1 MVGESMT
8 TTFREAAE
16 KLGLLQS
23 DRVIDQCLQEAMC
36 WQMPTSFRRLFAT
49 MLVFCDI
56 PSPRGLW
63 IKYKE
68 HLCEDLISSSVNIID
83 AENKC
88 LHMISDVLE
97 SLGKNINDFA
107 LVSYYIGLTK
117 QQRIHK
123 EIQAEKNLLP
133 NEVDLLAITK
143 LNQSQ
148 RAAFDTIIARVYSS
162 SGGVF
167 FVDGPGGTGKTF
179 LYKCL
184 LAKVRSNHDIA
195 LATATSGVAASLLPG
210 GRTAHSRFKIPINGD
225 DKFVCNIG
233 KQSAEA
239 ALLRECKLILWDE
252 ATMANRRDIENV
264 ETTLRDITNCDK
276 IFGGKVVVFGGDFRQ
291 TLLVIRSG
299 SKRDFIEASLVKS
312 RKIWSVV
319 ERLVLTENMRAKE
332 DPSFCEY
339 LMRVGNG
346 TEKCV
351 VDNSIEIPK
360 TFLVPYTNELQSYN
374 SLINIVFPDL
384 MNFSCDPYPLMK
396 RGILTPKNEYVDE
409 INNTL
414 IARFPGEEKYYVS
427 YDELL
432 DSTSPHDFADFLHT
446 ISVPGLPPHKL
457 ILKKNCPVMLL
468 RNINPAEGLC
478 NGTRLICDD
487 FRDHVIRC
495 VIASGEHFG
504 KHIFIPRI
512 PLEASKD
519 EKCSI
524 PFKRHQFP
532 IKLYAESL
540 ARFQSGSPYIYP
552 MYGLG
557 ELPQSFTRLSA
568 VYGGTYMLNKPQCKM
583 EFDDSGTAYGVT
595 SEGETAKCKIVVC
608 DPTYL
613 TDKVHKVGKVARA
626 VCIMSHPIPDTND
639 SHSAQVILPQK
650 QLGHKSDMCV
660 S

>member
-1 MVGESMT
+1 
-8 TTFREAAE
+8 
-16 KLGLLQS
+16 
-23 DRVIDQCLQEAMC
+23 
-36 WQMPTSFRRLFAT
+36 

-133 NEVDLLAITK
+133 NEADLLAITK

-291 TLLVIRSG
+291 TLPVIRSG

-312 RKIWSVV
+312 RKI
-319 ERLVLTENMRAKE
+319 
-332 DPSFCEY
+332 C
-339 LMRVGNG
+339 
-346 TEKCV
+346 
-351 VDNSIEIPK
+351 
-360 TFLVPYTNELQSYN
+360 
-374 SLINIVFPDL
+374 
-384 MNFSCDPYPLMK
+384 CDPYPLMK

-504 KHIFIPRI
+504 KHVFIPRI

-532 IKLYAESL
+532 IKVCFAMTINKAHGQTFDFVGIYLRQPVFSHGQLYVALSRAKKADCVKMLICNNHRDTSSTNVTDNIVYEEIL
-540 ARFQSGSPYIYP
+540 TEAC
-552 MYGLG
+552 
-557 ELPQSFTRLSA
+557 LPNNLS
-568 VYGGTYMLNKPQCKM
+568 Y
-583 EFDDSGTAYGVT
+583 
-595 SEGETAKCKIVVC
+595 
-608 DPTYL
+608 
-613 TDKVHKVGKVARA
+613 
-626 VCIMSHPIPDTND
+626 
-639 SHSAQVILPQK
+639 
-650 QLGHKSDMCV
+650 
-660 S
+660 